1 MIQDLCITTLIEDTA
16 VSQELT
22 AEHGLSFWINYGNR
36 SILFDTGQSD
46 LLLKNAEILNI
57 DLASADAIVLSHG
70 HYDHTGG
77 LAAVLEIAPKAKIYL
92 HPAAV
97 ELKFSRNGGSV
108 RPIGM
113 SDAARAAIQNR
124 RVIWTVAPARLFS
137 GISVTG
143 QITRIND
150 FEDVGGAFFN
160 DNDCLKSDELLDDQA
175 LFIESS
181 RGLIVVLGCA
191 HSGVVN
197 TLNYISKLTG
207 KKKVYAL
214 IGGIHLLN
222 ANRSRIENTL
232 KAFKKFGIQKVIP
245 LHCTGAGAVK
255 VFNNVFA
262 AECLFLG
269 AGGKICFNGL

>member
-1 MIQDLCITTLIEDTA
+1 MQDLCITALIENTA
-16 VSQELT
+16 ASQKLES
-22 AEHGLSFWINYGNR
+22 EHGLSLWINYANR

-77 LAAVLEIAPKAKIYL
+77 LASVLEIAPKAKIYL

-97 ELKFSRNGGSV
+97 ELKLSGNGSSV

-124 RVIWTVAPARLFS
+124 RVIWTVAPARLLS

-143 QITRIND
+143 QIPRIND

-160 DNDCLKSDELLDDQA
+160 DNDCLKRDELLDDQA

-207 KKKVYAL
+207 KKKIHAL
-214 IGGIHLLN
+214 IGGMHLVN
-222 ANRSRIENTL
+222 ANSKRIENTL
-232 KAFKKFGIQKVIP
+232 KTFEKFEIQKIIP
-245 LHCTGAGAVK
+245 LHCTGAEAVK

-262 AECLFLG
+262 DECLSLG